1 MQDCIDPLR
10 VWVCAAH
17 PNHSFRKD
25 IAMASIFSN
34 TFGRITELFT
44 GRKPWYTLP
53 VILGLARVFRIRE
66 RLRSDN
72 LYDTGK
78 IDAIEAPPLGSPGE
92 SQRMSRTVDGTFND
106 LGQPRMGCAGARFG
120 RNVPLDRT
128 LPDSSALLT
137 PNPRTVSLELMTRN
151 QFQPATSLNLLAAS
165 WIQFEVHDW
174 ISHGN
179 NDKDSPFV
187 IPLDSEDTWPEPP
200 MLIRRTRRDPNR
212 RPGSTSPIPTYA
224 NTETHWWDG
233 SQIYGS
239 DLETQNKVRL
249 GVDGKLR
256 LGSDN
261 LLPVDPHTG
270 IDISGVTGNWWVGL
284 SMLHTLFTLEHNAIC
299 DRLHSE
305 FKTWS
310 DQELFDR
317 ARLINAALMAKIHT
331 VEWTTAIVAHPT
343 VEAGMNQNWERI
355 RKSKAEHHAA
365 PYSITEEFV
374 AVYRMHPLMPDDYSF
389 RSFTTGNV
397 MEERTFPEVFSKN
410 ARGLMTRFSMADLF
424 YSFGVMN
431 PGAITL
437 HNFPR
442 FLQQLE
448 RPDGPM
454 IDLAAVDILRDRER
468 GVPRYNEFLKLIDKE
483 PVKKFEDLSSNKE
496 WVTEIKR
503 VYDGDINKVD
513 LMVGMFAEDLPE
525 GFGFSET
532 AFRVFILMASRR
544 LQSDRFFTTD
554 YNEKTYTKV
563 GLNWIEE
570 NNMRTVL
577 RRHIPALGP
586 VLEKVDN
593 AFKPWPKK

>member
-1 MQDCIDPLR
+1 
-10 VWVCAAH
+10 
-17 PNHSFRKD
+17 
-25 IAMASIFSN
+25 MANFFSN
-34 TFGRITELFT
+34 IFGRVTEFVT
-44 GRKPWYTLP
+44 GAIPWYKVPTL
-53 VILGLARVFRIRE
+53 LGLPRVFRIRE
-66 RLRSDN
+66 KLRSDN

-78 IDAIEAPPLGSPGE
+78 IDAIEAPPLGKPGE
-92 SQRMSRTVDGTFND
+92 SQRASRTIDGTYND
-106 LGQPRMGCAGARFG
+106 LGQPRMGSAGARFG

-128 LPDSSALLT
+128 TVDSAALLT
-137 PNPRTVSLELMTRN
+137 PSPRTVSLELMTRS
-151 QFQPATSLNLLAAS
+151 QFQPAASLNLLAAS

-174 ISHGN
+174 MSHGS
-179 NDKDSPFV
+179 NDKDSPFE
-187 IPLDSEDTWPEPP
+187 IPLDNADPWPERP
-200 MLIRRTRRDPNR
+200 MTIRRTRHDPTR
-212 RPGSTSPIPTYA
+212 KPGATSPIPTYS

-249 GVDGKLR
+249 GVDGKLK
-256 LGSDN
+256 LGGDN

-284 SMLHTLFTLEHNAIC
+284 AMLHTLFTLEHNAIC
-299 DRLHSE
+299 DRLRPE
-305 FKTWS
+305 FKTWT

-331 VEWTTAIVAHPT
+331 VEWTCAIVAHPT
-343 VEAGMNQNWERI
+343 VVAGMNANWNLT

-389 RSFTTGNV
+389 RSFANGNV
-397 MEERTFPEVFSKN
+397 VEERALPDVSFN
-410 ARGLMTRFSMADLF
+410 HARELMTKFSMADLF

-431 PGAITL
+431 PGAIRL
-437 HNFPR
+437 HNYPR
-442 FLQQLE
+442 FLQLLK
-448 RPDGPM
+448 RPDGPT

-468 GVPRYNEFLKLIDKE
+468 GVPRYNEFRKLIDMD

-496 WVTEIKR
+496 WVEEIRR
-503 VYDGDINKVD
+503 VYDGDIDKVD
-513 LMVGMFAEDLPE
+513 LMVGLYAEDLPE

-532 AFRVFILMASRR
+532 AFRIFILMASRR

-554 YNEKTYTKV
+554 YNEKTYTKT
-563 GLNWIEE
+563 GLAWIED

-586 VLEKVDN
+586 VLDKVDN